1 MNCLGFH
8 CSSKD
13 NLKGFPLPQKSSCLK
28 MPEAMHKI
36 METLKPVD
44 TEKCRQG
51 KATIGDV
58 DSQEY
63 LRLIT
68 VQ

>member
-1 MNCLGFH
+1 
-8 CSSKD
+8 
-13 NLKGFPLPQKSSCLK
+13 

-68 VQ
+68 VQRDCVAVISIIDILYQDPVILSLSTFLL